1 MNHFLL
7 CNNATCGFVLD
18 VRIDG
23 SALPQNWLLLQ
34 RFPQCGSNW
43 SNNKPVSARALS
55 PSRRAKLPFCPCCQ
69 RASRGKAHIPSA
81 PLIPAQAQRAGNA
94 VL

>member
-23 SALPQNWLLLQ
+23 IPSPRNWLLFH
-34 RFPQCGSNW
+34 RCPQCGSNW
-43 SNNKPVSARALS
+43 STNKPVSARALS

-69 RASRGKAHIPSA
+69 RTARAKAHISSA
-81 PLIPAQAQRAGNA
+81 PLISAQAHRAGNA